1 MPKVSAVAGF
11 MTHYPNVDFE
21 DFIEN
26 HNTPKVRSVPPPGE
40 DMDEEDAGLAIHRWK
55 QLKMV
60 VCVESGSESKGTA
73 ISRLTGEEDV
83 HSITDAAEVEKEIS
97 LVLK

>member
-1 MPKVSAVAGF
+1 

-21 DFIEN
+21 VFIEN

-60 VCVESGSESKGTA
+60 VCVERGSESKGTA

-97 LVLK
+97 SLLK